1 MTNIRQSDA
10 HQLALALFEDFA
22 PLSKSIADAP
32 SEIGFS
38 RNNIL
43 VEIEDLSLATRRAL
57 DAAYFIV
64 SQEEAVCKSYEVD
77 LNFFQWLMAYSSSNR
92 KHFRALM
99 VEAQKAVIQVQDT
112 DPDDDQDD
120 RWGAVQM
127 LGAVKIYK
135 GKLVFEV
142 HDSLQRAIKNP
153 VSSHFLSLRLIFSSL
168 HAKIL
173 HDRLLP
179 VVTEGG
185 TPWIPIQELRRWLS
199 CTTKTYDE
207 FKYIKRDVLEP
218 AIKQIN
224 SLSSIEVS
232 LDTRNLPGTK
242 KIGEVRFRVKA
253 DQHGTA
259 SMAPMLVLKELYD
272 ILNDE
277 IGLSTAQF
285 SEIISN
291 REAWTDA
298 RIRQALEY
306 TRFSCRRGKVNRS
319 VSGFFMR
326 ALKDGYNVGS
336 ADLALLEGSTNP
348 NGVESSATAE
358 AGAAKNT
365 FKAHLARQE
374 EAEARRVEDVT
385 QRGMDLFQALDTQ
398 GQQQALQA
406 FSQTSPAKVIAT
418 RTKTAVQSLGT
429 LVADNLWMRRALGS
443 FMLKGVEKPSVKR
456 RAA

>member
-1 MTNIRQSDA
+1 MPNVQQSDA
-10 HQLALALFEDFA
+10 QQLALALFEDFA
-22 PLSKSIADAP
+22 TLSRSIADAP
-32 SEIGFS
+32 AEIGFS
-38 RNNIL
+38 RNNIF
-43 VEIEDLSLATRRAL
+43 VEIEDLSLTTRRAL

-64 SQEEAVCKSYEVD
+64 SQEEAVCKTYEVD

-92 KHFRALM
+92 KHFRALI

-112 DPDDDQDD
+112 DPDDEQED

-127 LGAVKIYK
+127 LGAVKIFK

-142 HDSLQRAIKNP
+142 HESLQRAIKNP

-179 VVTEGG
+179 VVAEGS

-224 SLSSIEVS
+224 SLSSIAVS

-253 DQHGTA
+253 DQNGTA

-291 REAWTDA
+291 REARTDA

-306 TRFSCRRGKVNRS
+306 TRFSIRRGKVNRS

-336 ADLALLEGSTNP
+336 ADLALLDGSDNRSGIEPSETI
-348 NGVESSATAE
+348 E
-358 AGAAKNT
+358 AGAVKNT
-365 FKAHLARQE
+365 FDAHLARQE
-374 EAEARRVEDVT
+374 AAEARRVEDVT
-385 QRGMDLFQALDTQ
+385 QRGMNLFLALDME

-406 FSQTSPAKVIAT
+406 FSETSPAKVISK
-418 RTKTAVQSLGT
+418 RTKTAVQALAT
-429 LVADNLWMRRALGS
+429 LVADNLWMRRALGT
-443 FMLKGVEKPSVKR
+443 FMLEGCEIPPVKP